1 MNYFLSLLSQEKTNE
16 YGQEFFIASEKSR
29 GFGEREIEAV
39 EMMEQLS
46 QNGFEKLMKEN
57 ELDALVTIGSDVS
70 PMLAIGGYPAIT
82 VPAGYDSQG
91 MPFGIC
97 FGGLKGT
104 EPKLIEIAYDFEQAT
119 RARKP
124 PLHFSFT

>member
-1 MNYFLSLLSQEKTNE
+1 MTSGL
-16 YGQEFFIASEKSR
+16 GKS
-29 GFGEREIEAV
+29 EIEAV
-39 EMMEQLS
+39 KTMDQLS
-46 QNGFEKLMKEN
+46 KNGFERLINKN
-57 ELDALVTIGSDVS
+57 QLDALLTIGSDVA
-70 PMLAIGGYPAIT
+70 PMLAIGGYPAIS
-82 VPAGYDSQG
+82 VPAGYDKQG

-124 PLHFSFT
+124 PPRFSFAGEIF